1 MFLTPS
7 FLICLDLR
15 QTVVHACTLGSC
27 IVVPLSGVAHFN
39 VSKLGAN
46 TQFSTTPFTLSN
58 RSIESLY
65 EELVEQGIIKKVQ
78 NVKMSEFEGEYSYLG
93 TTLRQ
98 ANIEPMPSL
107 SDVRRVVTEF
117 GVLPLGKS
125 VFLQAIETTGIN
137 HKGPKTHHFFPGLFF
152 YVQIESPNPENPEDP
167 IPQAQ
172 NPIN

>member
-1 MFLTPS
+1 MLFL
-7 FLICLDLR
+7 
-15 QTVVHACTLGSC
+15 VVALLYLLLWYPPLTSQNC
-27 IVVPLSGVAHFN
+27 VPILNSRH
-39 VSKLGAN
+39 SPL
-46 TQFSTTPFTLSN
+46 TLSN

-117 GVLPLGKS
+117 GVLPLGK
-125 VFLQAIETTGIN
+125 
-137 HKGPKTHHFFPGLFF
+137 
-152 YVQIESPNPENPEDP
+152 
-167 IPQAQ
+167 
-172 NPIN
+172 

>member
-1 MFLTPS
+1 M
-7 FLICLDLR
+7 LIHNS
-15 QTVVHACTLGSC
+15 QHS
-27 IVVPLSGVAHFN
+27 PL
-39 VSKLGAN
+39 
-46 TQFSTTPFTLSN
+46 TLSN

-125 VFLQAIETTGIN
+125 VLLQAIEITGIN
-137 HKGPKTHHFFPGLFF
+137 HKGPKTHHFFPRVIPLC
-152 YVQIESPNPENPEDP
+152 SAP
-167 IPQAQ
+167 IQKTQKASHHR